1 MIEGVEEK
9 LFPTEVAER
18 VPYMLRTLDI
28 IWSCLF
34 IFGACSISTYEPT
47 EETNEAS
54 DHLLDSE

>member
-1 MIEGVEEK
+1 MEEK
-9 LFPTEVAER
+9 LFPKEVAER